1 MDLRKIGKFIAQK
14 RQENNYTQESLA
26 EALDVSN
33 RSVSK
38 WERGICLPDSGHM
51 AELCKLLKISINDLF
66 NGEKVDMKDAEKK
79 AEQLLIEMAKRQ
91 EIANKRTFVHMN
103 ITAVGAMLLY
113 FAVIGIAAR
122 CMHKE
127 DFWPILIIAFAT
139 LVLVVTL
146 YFAFRIEV
154 DLGHYTCKHC
164 KHEFTPTY
172 GQALRAMHMGTT
184 RYLKCPKCHKRSW
197 SKKHF

>member
-79 AEQLLIEMAKRQ
+79 TEQLLIEMAKRQ

-103 ITAVGAMLLY
+103 VTAVGAMLLY
-113 FAVIGIAAR
+113 FAVVGVTAR

-127 DFWPILIIAFAT
+127 DFWPILILAFAT
-139 LVLVVTL
+139 LVLLVTL

-172 GQALRAMHMGTT
+172 GQALRAMHMNTT

-197 SKKHF
+197 MKKHF

>member
-1 MDLRKIGKFIAQK
+1 MDLRKIGRFIAAK

-66 NGEKVDMKDAEKK
+66 NGEKVDMKDANKK
-79 AEQLLIEMAKRQ
+79 SEQLLIEMTKRQ
-91 EIANKRTFVHMN
+91 EANNKRAYAN
-103 ITAVGAMLLY
+103 ICIVAVGAMLLY
-113 FAVIGIAAR
+113 FTVIGITAR
-122 CMHKE
+122 CMTKE
-127 DFWPILIIAFAT
+127 DFWPILIVVAAT
-139 LVLVVTL
+139 LILLITFF
-146 YFAFRIEV
+146 FAFRTEV
-154 DLGHYTCKHC
+154 DLGHYACKHC
-164 KHEFTPTY
+164 GHKFTPTY
-172 GQALRAMHMGTT
+172 GQAARAIHVGTT

>member
-51 AELCKLLKISINDLF
+51 TELCKLLKISINDLF

-127 DFWPILIIAFAT
+127 DFWPILIIVFAT

>member
-14 RQENNYTQESLA
+14 RQENNYTQEGLA

-79 AEQLLIEMAKRQ
+79 TEQLLIEMAKRQ

-113 FAVIGIAAR
+113 FAVVGIAAR

-127 DFWPILIIAFAT
+127 DFWPILIITFAT